1 MKDKK
6 LLYVIAALALVVA
19 VVAIVVFAWHRSN
32 PSGQGSADA
41 EGGWNE
47 RLVSDGG
54 GKKKLP
60 RQASPEA
67 HSADAGSQTVEEP
80 ASNADDGDPAAE
92 STTTSPD
99 PVDVENA
106 LVEEFDNAT
115 DKWTNPVKGEIS
127 MKDVYAFADT
137 FARVPKNHK
146 QESLQRALNLIPDEN
161 IMILAGLLMDKSQE
175 KEYIMAVFQ
184 DVLNRSDEV
193 KQPLLNEIY
202 KDKTH
207 PCWPEV
213 AWIFDAT
220 GQKDNKNTK

>member
-1 MKDKK
+1 MKVDKS
-6 LLYVIAALALVVA
+6 LFILVALAAV
-19 VVAIVVFAWHRSN
+19 VVAIVVWRRNPPHNERGTSGGVQTERQSSGGGSARSAN
-32 PSGQGSADA
+32 AGTRPGNEGLRNVEENAADSDAGTPEAQPSDSSPDPADA
-41 EGGWNE
+41 E
-47 RLVSDGG
+47 R
-54 GKKKLP
+54 
-60 RQASPEA
+60 
-67 HSADAGSQTVEEP
+67 
-80 ASNADDGDPAAE
+80 
-92 STTTSPD
+92 
-99 PVDVENA
+99 A

-115 DKWTNPVKGEIS
+115 DKWTNPVSGEIS
-127 MKDVYAFADT
+127 TKEVYAFADA
-137 FARVPKNHK
+137 FSRVPAKYK
-146 QESLQRALNLIPDEN
+146 RESLQRALNLIPDDN

>member
-1 MKDKK
+1 MKVDKS
-6 LLYVIAALALVVA
+6 LFILVALAAV
-19 VVAIVVFAWHRSN
+19 VVAIVVWCRNSPNDGRGTSGGVQVERQSSGGGSARSSN
-32 PSGQGSADA
+32 AGARPGNEEPRNVEENAADSDDETSEAQPSDSSPDPADA
-41 EGGWNE
+41 E
-47 RLVSDGG
+47 R
-54 GKKKLP
+54 
-60 RQASPEA
+60 
-67 HSADAGSQTVEEP
+67 
-80 ASNADDGDPAAE
+80 
-92 STTTSPD
+92 
-99 PVDVENA
+99 A

-115 DKWTNPVKGEIS
+115 DKWTNPVSGEIS
-127 MKDVYAFADT
+127 TKEVYAFADA
-137 FARVPKNHK
+137 FSRVPAKYK
-146 QESLQRALNLIPDEN
+146 RESLQRALNLIPDDN

>member
-1 MKDKK
+1 MKVDKS
-6 LLYVIAALALVVA
+6 LFILVALAAV
-19 VVAIVVFAWHRSN
+19 VVAIYVWRRNPPHDGRGTSGDAQVERQSPGGGSARSSN
-32 PSGQGSADA
+32 AGARPGNEGPRNVEESAADSDDGTSEAQPSDSSPDPADA
-41 EGGWNE
+41 E
-47 RLVSDGG
+47 R
-54 GKKKLP
+54 
-60 RQASPEA
+60 
-67 HSADAGSQTVEEP
+67 
-80 ASNADDGDPAAE
+80 
-92 STTTSPD
+92 
-99 PVDVENA
+99 A

-115 DKWTNPVKGEIS
+115 DKWTNPVSGEIS
-127 MKDVYAFADT
+127 TKEVYAFADA
-137 FARVPKNHK
+137 FSRVPANYKR
-146 QESLQRALNLIPDEN
+146 ESLQRALNLIPDDN

-184 DVLNRSDEV
+184 DVLNRSDDV

>member
-1 MKDKK
+1 MKVDKSQFI
-6 LLYVIAALALVVA
+6 LVALAAV
-19 VVAIVVFAWHRSN
+19 VVAIVVWRRNPPHDERGTSGGVQTERQSPGGGSARSSN
-32 PSGQGSADA
+32 AGARPGNEGPRNVEESAADSDDGTSEAQPSDSSPDPADA
-41 EGGWNE
+41 E
-47 RLVSDGG
+47 R
-54 GKKKLP
+54 
-60 RQASPEA
+60 
-67 HSADAGSQTVEEP
+67 
-80 ASNADDGDPAAE
+80 
-92 STTTSPD
+92 
-99 PVDVENA
+99 A

-115 DKWTNPVKGEIS
+115 DKWTNPVSGEIS
-127 MKDVYAFADT
+127 TKEVYAFADA
-137 FARVPKNHK
+137 FSRVPAKYK
-146 QESLQRALNLIPDEN
+146 RESLQRALNLIPDDN

>member
-1 MKDKK
+1 MKVDKSQFI
-6 LLYVIAALALVVA
+6 LVALAAV
-19 VVAIVVFAWHRSN
+19 VVAIVVWRRNPPHDGRGTSGDAQVERQSPGGGSVRSSN
-32 PSGQGSADA
+32 AGARPGNEGPRNVEESAADSDDGTSEAQPSDSSPDPADA
-41 EGGWNE
+41 E
-47 RLVSDGG
+47 R
-54 GKKKLP
+54 
-60 RQASPEA
+60 
-67 HSADAGSQTVEEP
+67 
-80 ASNADDGDPAAE
+80 
-92 STTTSPD
+92 
-99 PVDVENA
+99 A

-115 DKWTNPVKGEIS
+115 DKWTNPVSGEIS
-127 MKDVYAFADT
+127 TKEVYAFADA
-137 FARVPKNHK
+137 FSRVPAKYK
-146 QESLQRALNLIPDEN
+146 RESLQRALNLIPDDN
-161 IMILAGLLMDKSQE
+161 KMILAGLLMDKSQE

>member
-1 MKDKK
+1 MKVDKSQFI
-6 LLYVIAALALVVA
+6 LVALAA
-19 VVAIVVFAWHRSN
+19 VVIAIVVWRRNPPHDERGTSGGVQTERQSSGGGSARSSN
-32 PSGQGSADA
+32 AGARPGNEGLRNVEENAADSDDGTPEAQPSDSSPDPADA
-41 EGGWNE
+41 E
-47 RLVSDGG
+47 R
-54 GKKKLP
+54 
-60 RQASPEA
+60 
-67 HSADAGSQTVEEP
+67 
-80 ASNADDGDPAAE
+80 
-92 STTTSPD
+92 
-99 PVDVENA
+99 A

-115 DKWTNPVKGEIS
+115 DKWTNPVDGEIS
-127 MKDVYAFADT
+127 TKEVYAFADA
-137 FARVPKNHK
+137 FSRVPAKYK
-146 QESLQRALNLIPDEN
+146 RESLQRALNLIPDDN